1 MRRPGDKKPLKFRT
15 TVKENKIRHRKV
27 ALIFTA
33 IVLLVALLSGIVLF
47 KETGFGRR
55 NETGFDSSTMHHTV
69 NILFGGTDTDG
80 ELVFLS
86 RLSVNTRNGTGKIT
100 GISPLSRYERQTFN
114 EILGRK
120 EADAISRDKLVKAV
134 GERYDEKFDRYLIV
148 NEENIGRVL
157 LKLGY
162 YDIELKEEFK
172 YEGTRQTLHLLKGKH
187 SLNGN
192 EFYTYLKYMGG
203 GHSVEETDAQT
214 AVIADWLNQELTP
227 ENFEKS
233 QALFESLVNAV
244 STDITIND
252 FARYTSFLEEASER
266 ERPIKAQ
273 KTVFDE
279 DL

>member
-47 KETGFGRR
+47 KETGFGHRK
-55 NETGFDSSTMHHTV
+55 ETGFDSSTMHHTV

-86 RLSVNTRNGTGKIT
+86 RLSINTRNGTGKIT

-120 EADAISRDKLVKAV
+120 DADAISRDKLVKAV
-134 GERYDEKFDRYLIV
+134 GERYGETFDRYLIV

-172 YEGTRQTLHLLKGKH
+172 YEGARQTLHLLKGQH

-203 GHSVEETDAQT
+203 GHSIEETDAQT

-233 QALFESLVNAV
+233 QALYESLVNAV

-252 FARYTSFLEEASER
+252 FARYTSFLEKASDR
-266 ERPIKAQ
+266 EKPIKAQ

>member
-47 KETGFGRR
+47 RETGFGHRK
-55 NETGFDSSTMHHTV
+55 ETGFDSSTMHHTV

-86 RLSVNTRNGTGKIT
+86 RLSINTRNGTGKIT

-172 YEGTRQTLHLLKGKH
+172 YEGARQTLHLLKGQH

-203 GHSVEETDAQT
+203 DHSIDETDAQT

-227 ENFEKS
+227 ENFANS
-233 QALFESLVNAV
+233 QALYESLVNAV
-244 STDITIND
+244 STNITIND
-252 FARYTSFLEEASER
+252 FARYTNFLEEASDR
-266 ERPIKAQ
+266 EKPIKAQ

>member
-47 KETGFGRR
+47 RETGFGHRK
-55 NETGFDSSTMHHTV
+55 ETGFDSSTMQSTV

-86 RLSVNTRNGTGKIT
+86 RLSINTRNGTGKIT

-172 YEGTRQTLHLLKGKH
+172 YEGARQTLHLLKGQH

-227 ENFEKS
+227 GNFEKS
-233 QALFESLVNAV
+233 QALYESLVNAV
-244 STDITIND
+244 STNITIND
-252 FARYTSFLEEASER
+252 FARYTSFLEKASDR
-266 ERPIKAQ
+266 EKPIKAQ

>member
-47 KETGFGRR
+47 RETGFGHRK
-55 NETGFDSSTMHHTV
+55 ETGFDSSTMHHTV

-86 RLSVNTRNGTGKIT
+86 RLSINTRNGTGKIT

-172 YEGTRQTLHLLKGKH
+172 YEGSRQTLHLLKGQH

-214 AVIADWLNQELTP
+214 EVIADWLNQELTP
-227 ENFEKS
+227 GNFEKS
-233 QALFESLVNAV
+233 QALYESLVNAV
-244 STDITIND
+244 STNITIND
-252 FARYTSFLEEASER
+252 FARYTSFLEKASDR
-266 ERPIKAQ
+266 EKPIKAQ

>member
-1 MRRPGDKKPLKFRT
+1 MRRPGDTKPLKFRT

-47 KETGFGRR
+47 RETGFGHRR
-55 NETGFDSSTMHHTV
+55 ETGFDSSTMQSNV

-80 ELVFLS
+80 DLVFLS
-86 RLSVNTRNGTGKIT
+86 RLTVNTRNGTGKIT

-114 EILGRK
+114 EILGGK
-120 EADAISRDKLVKAV
+120 DADAISRDKLVKAV
-134 GERYDEKFDRYLIV
+134 GERYGETFDRYLIV

-172 YEGTRQTLHLLKGKH
+172 YEGTRQTLHLLKGQH

-203 GHSVEETDAQT
+203 GHSIDETDAQT

-227 ENFEKS
+227 ANFEKS
-233 QALFESLVNAV
+233 QALFESLVDAV
-244 STDITIND
+244 STNISIND
-252 FARYTSFLEEASER
+252 FARYTNFLEKASDR

>member
-47 KETGFGRR
+47 RETGFGHRK
-55 NETGFDSSTMHHTV
+55 ETGFDSSTMHHTV

-86 RLSVNTRNGTGKIT
+86 RLSINTRNGTGKIT

-172 YEGTRQTLHLLKGKH
+172 YEGARQTLHLLKGQH

-214 AVIADWLNQELTP
+214 EVIADWLNQELTP
-227 ENFEKS
+227 GNFEKS
-233 QALFESLVNAV
+233 QALYESLVNAV
-244 STDITIND
+244 STNITIND
-252 FARYTSFLEEASER
+252 FARYTSFLEKASDR
-266 ERPIKAQ
+266 EKPIKAQ

>member
-1 MRRPGDKKPLKFRT
+1 MRRPGDTKPLKFRT

-47 KETGFGRR
+47 RETGFGRKH
-55 NETGFDSSTMHHTV
+55 ETGFDSSTMQSTV

-80 ELVFLS
+80 DLVFLS
-86 RLSVNTRNGTGKIT
+86 RLTVNTRNGTGKIT

-172 YEGTRQTLHLLKGKH
+172 YEGARQTLHLLKGQH

-203 GHSVEETDAQT
+203 GHSIDETDAQT

-233 QALFESLVNAV
+233 QALFESLVDAV
-244 STDITIND
+244 STNISIND
-252 FARYTSFLEEASER
+252 FARYTNFLEKASDR

>member
-1 MRRPGDKKPLKFRT
+1 MRRPGDTKPLKFRT

-47 KETGFGRR
+47 RETGFGHRR
-55 NETGFDSSTMHHTV
+55 ETGFDSSTMQSTV

-80 ELVFLS
+80 DLVFLS
-86 RLSVNTRNGTGKIT
+86 RLTVNTRNGTGKIT

-114 EILGRK
+114 EILGGK
-120 EADAISRDKLVKAV
+120 DADAISRDKLVKAV
-134 GERYDEKFDRYLIV
+134 GERYGETFDRYLIV

-172 YEGTRQTLHLLKGKH
+172 YEGTRQTLHLLKGQH

-203 GHSVEETDAQT
+203 GHSIDETDAQT

-227 ENFEKS
+227 ANFEKS
-233 QALFESLVNAV
+233 QALFESLVDAV
-244 STDITIND
+244 STDISIND
-252 FARYTSFLEEASER
+252 FARYTNFLEKASDR

>member
-47 KETGFGRR
+47 KETGFGHRK
-55 NETGFDSSTMHHTV
+55 ETGFDSSTMHHTV

-86 RLSVNTRNGTGKIT
+86 RLSINTRNGTGKIT

-172 YEGTRQTLHLLKGKH
+172 YEGARQTLHLLKGQH

-214 AVIADWLNQELTP
+214 EVIADWLNQELTP

-233 QALFESLVNAV
+233 QALYESLVNAV
-244 STDITIND
+244 STNITIND
-252 FARYTSFLEEASER
+252 FARYTSFLEKASDR
-266 ERPIKAQ
+266 EKPIKAQ

>member
-1 MRRPGDKKPLKFRT
+1 MRRPGDTKPLKFRT

-47 KETGFGRR
+47 KETGFGHRK
-55 NETGFDSSTMHHTV
+55 ETGFDSSTMHHTV

-86 RLSVNTRNGTGKIT
+86 RLSINTRNGTGKIT

-172 YEGTRQTLHLLKGKH
+172 YEGARQTLHLLKGQH

-203 GHSVEETDAQT
+203 GHSIEETDAQT

-233 QALFESLVNAV
+233 QALYESLVNAV
-244 STDITIND
+244 STNITIND
-252 FARYTSFLEEASER
+252 FARYTSFLEKASDR
-266 ERPIKAQ
+266 EKPIKAQ

>member
-47 KETGFGRR
+47 KETGFGHRK
-55 NETGFDSSTMHHTV
+55 ETGFDSSTMHHTV

-86 RLSVNTRNGTGKIT
+86 RLSINTRSGTGKIT

-134 GERYDEKFDRYLIV
+134 GERYDEKLDRYLIV

-172 YEGTRQTLHLLKGKH
+172 YEGARQTLHLLKGQH
-187 SLNGN
+187 SLNGI

-214 AVIADWLNQELTP
+214 EVIADWLNQELTP
-227 ENFEKS
+227 GNFEKS
-233 QALFESLVNAV
+233 QALYESLVNAV
-244 STDITIND
+244 STNITIND
-252 FARYTSFLEEASER
+252 FARYTSFLEKASDR
-266 ERPIKAQ
+266 EKPIKAQ

>member
-47 KETGFGRR
+47 RETGFGHRK
-55 NETGFDSSTMHHTV
+55 ETGFDSSTMHHTV

-86 RLSVNTRNGTGKIT
+86 RLSINTRNGTGKIT

-172 YEGTRQTLHLLKGKH
+172 YEGSRQTLHLLKGQH

-214 AVIADWLNQELTP
+214 EVIADWLNQELTP
-227 ENFEKS
+227 GNFEKS
-233 QALFESLVNAV
+233 QALYESLVNAV
-244 STDITIND
+244 STNITIND
-252 FARYTSFLEEASER
+252 FARYTSFLEKASDR
-266 ERPIKAQ
+266 EKPIKAQ
-273 KTVFDE
+273 KTVF
-279 DL
+279 

>member
-1 MRRPGDKKPLKFRT
+1 MRRPGDKRPLKFRT
-15 TVKENKIRHRKV
+15 TDKENKMRSRKI

-33 IVLLVALLSGIVLF
+33 IVLAVALLSGIVIF
-47 KETGFGRR
+47 RETGFGRKDD
-55 NETGFDSSTMHHTV
+55 TGFDSSTMQHTV

-80 ELVFLS
+80 NLVFLS
-86 RLSVNTRNGTGKIT
+86 RLSINTRNGTGKLT
-100 GISPLSRYERQTFN
+100 GISPKSRYDRQTFN
-114 EILGRK
+114 EILGRTD
-120 EADAISRDKLVKAV
+120 ADAISR
-134 GERYDEKFDRYLIV
+134 ES
-148 NEENIGRVL
+148 VL

-172 YEGTRQTLHLLKGKH
+172 YEGTRQTLHLLKGQH

-203 GHSVEETDAQT
+203 DHSIDETDAQT

-227 ENFEKS
+227 ENFANS
-233 QALFESLVNAV
+233 QALYESLVNAV
-244 STDITIND
+244 STNITIND
-252 FARYTSFLEEASER
+252 FARYTNFLEEASDR

>member
-15 TVKENKIRHRKV
+15 TVKENKIRNRKI

-47 KETGFGRR
+47 KETGLGKKH
-55 NETGFDSSTMHHTV
+55 ETGFDSTNMKHSV

-80 ELVFLS
+80 DLVFLS
-86 RLSVNTRNGTGKIT
+86 RLTINTRSGTGKIT
-100 GISPLSRYERQTFN
+100 GISPKSRYERKTFD

-120 EADAISRDKLVKAV
+120 DADAQSREALVKAV
-134 GERYDEKFDRYLIV
+134 SERYDEEFDRYIIV

-162 YDIELKEEFK
+162 YDIVLEEEFK
-172 YEGTRQTLHLLKGKH
+172 YEGTRQTLHLLKGEH

-203 GHSVEETDAQT
+203 DHSIDETDAQT
-214 AVIADWLNQELTP
+214 VVIADWLNQELTP
-227 ENFEKS
+227 GNFEKS
-233 QALFESLVNAV
+233 QALYESLVNAV
-244 STDITIND
+244 STNITIND
-252 FARYTSFLEEASER
+252 FARYTSFLEKASDR
-266 ERPIKAQ
+266 EKPIKAQ

>member
-1 MRRPGDKKPLKFRT
+1 MRRPGDTKPLKFRT

-47 KETGFGRR
+47 RETGFGRKH
-55 NETGFDSSTMHHTV
+55 ETGFDSSTMQSTV

-80 ELVFLS
+80 DLVFLS
-86 RLSVNTRNGTGKIT
+86 RLTVNTRNGTGKIT

-172 YEGTRQTLHLLKGKH
+172 YEGTRQTLHLLKGQH

-203 GHSVEETDAQT
+203 GHSIDETDAQT

-233 QALFESLVNAV
+233 QALFESLVDAV
-244 STDITIND
+244 STNISIND
-252 FARYTSFLEEASER
+252 FARYTNFLEKASDR

>member
-47 KETGFGRR
+47 KETGFGHRK
-55 NETGFDSSTMHHTV
+55 ETGFDSSTMHHTV

-86 RLSVNTRNGTGKIT
+86 RLSINTRSGTGKIT

-172 YEGTRQTLHLLKGKH
+172 YEGARQTLHLLKGQH

-214 AVIADWLNQELTP
+214 EVIADWLNQELTP

-233 QALFESLVNAV
+233 QALYESLVNAV
-244 STDITIND
+244 STNITIND
-252 FARYTSFLEEASER
+252 FARYTSFLEKASDR
-266 ERPIKAQ
+266 EKPIKAQ

>member
-15 TVKENKIRHRKV
+15 TVKENKIRNRKI

-47 KETGFGRR
+47 KETGLGKKH
-55 NETGFDSSTMHHTV
+55 ETGFDSTNMKHSV

-80 ELVFLS
+80 DLVFLS
-86 RLSVNTRNGTGKIT
+86 RLTINTRSGTGKIT
-100 GISPLSRYERQTFN
+100 GISPKSRYERKTFD

-120 EADAISRDKLVKAV
+120 DADAQSREALVKAV
-134 GERYDEKFDRYLIV
+134 SERYDEEFDRYIIV

-162 YDIELKEEFK
+162 YDIVLEEEFK
-172 YEGTRQTLHLLKGKH
+172 YEGTRQTLHLLKGEH

-203 GHSVEETDAQT
+203 DHSIDETDAQT
-214 AVIADWLNQELTP
+214 VVIADWLSQELTP
-227 ENFEKS
+227 GNFEKS
-233 QALFESLVNAV
+233 QALYESLVNAV
-244 STDITIND
+244 STNITIND
-252 FARYTSFLEEASER
+252 FARYTSFLEKASDR
-266 ERPIKAQ
+266 EKPIKAQ

>member
-1 MRRPGDKKPLKFRT
+1 MRRPGDTKPLKFRT

-47 KETGFGRR
+47 RETGFGHRR
-55 NETGFDSSTMHHTV
+55 ETGFDSSTMQSNV

-80 ELVFLS
+80 DLVFLS
-86 RLSVNTRNGTGKIT
+86 RLTVNTRNGTGKIT

-120 EADAISRDKLVKAV
+120 DADAISRDKLVKAV
-134 GERYDEKFDRYLIV
+134 GERYGETFDRYLIV

-172 YEGTRQTLHLLKGKH
+172 YEGTRQTLHLLKGQH

-203 GHSVEETDAQT
+203 GHSIDETDAQT

-233 QALFESLVNAV
+233 QALFESLVDAV
-244 STDITIND
+244 STNISIND
-252 FARYTSFLEEASER
+252 FARYTNFLEKASDR

>member
-1 MRRPGDKKPLKFRT
+1 MRKPGDKKPLKFRT
-15 TVKENKIRHRKV
+15 TVKENKIRNRKI

-33 IVLLVALLSGIVLF
+33 IVLLVALLSGIVIF
-47 KETGFGRR
+47 KETGIGKRH
-55 NETGFDSSTMHHTV
+55 ETGFDSTNMKHSV

-80 ELVFLS
+80 DLVFLS
-86 RLSVNTRNGTGKIT
+86 RLTINSRSGTGKIT
-100 GISPLSRYERQTFN
+100 GISPKSRYERKTFD
-114 EILGRK
+114 EILGHK
-120 EADAISRDKLVKAV
+120 DADAQSREALVKAV
-134 GERYDEKFDRYLIV
+134 SERYDEAFDRYILV

-162 YDIELKEEFK
+162 YDIVLEQEFK
-172 YEGTRQTLHLLKGKH
+172 YEGARQTLHLLKGQH

-203 GHSVEETDAQT
+203 DHSIDETDAQT
-214 AVIADWLNQELTP
+214 VVIADWLNQELTP
-227 ENFEKS
+227 GNFEKS
-233 QALFESLVNAV
+233 QALYESLVNAV

-252 FARYTSFLEEASER
+252 FARYTTFLEKASER
-266 ERPIKAQ
+266 EKPIKAQ

>member
-47 KETGFGRR
+47 RETGFGHRK
-55 NETGFDSSTMHHTV
+55 ETGFDSSPMHHTV

-86 RLSVNTRNGTGKIT
+86 RLSINTRNGTGKIT

-172 YEGTRQTLHLLKGKH
+172 YEGSRQTLHLLKGQH

-214 AVIADWLNQELTP
+214 EVIADWLNQELTP
-227 ENFEKS
+227 GNFEKS
-233 QALFESLVNAV
+233 QALYESLVNAV
-244 STDITIND
+244 STNITIND
-252 FARYTSFLEEASER
+252 FARYTSFLEKASDR
-266 ERPIKAQ
+266 EKPIKAQ

>member
-47 KETGFGRR
+47 KETGFGHRK
-55 NETGFDSSTMHHTV
+55 ETGFDSSTMHHTV

-80 ELVFLS
+80 DLVFLS
-86 RLSVNTRNGTGKIT
+86 RLTVNTRNGTGKIT

-172 YEGTRQTLHLLKGKH
+172 YEGTRQTLHLLKGQH

-203 GHSVEETDAQT
+203 GHSIEETDAQT

-233 QALFESLVNAV
+233 QALYESLVNAV

-252 FARYTSFLEEASER
+252 FARYTSFLEKASDR
-266 ERPIKAQ
+266 EKPIKAQ

>member
-1 MRRPGDKKPLKFRT
+1 MRRPGDTKPLKFRT

-47 KETGFGRR
+47 RETGFGRKH
-55 NETGFDSSTMHHTV
+55 ETGFDSSTMQSTV

-80 ELVFLS
+80 DLVFLS
-86 RLSVNTRNGTGKIT
+86 RLTVNTRNGTGKIT

-120 EADAISRDKLVKAV
+120 DADAISRDKLVKAV
-134 GERYDEKFDRYLIV
+134 GERYGETFDRYLIV

-172 YEGTRQTLHLLKGKH
+172 YEGTRQTLHLLKGQH

-203 GHSVEETDAQT
+203 GHSIDETDAQT

-227 ENFEKS
+227 ANFEKS
-233 QALFESLVNAV
+233 QALFESLVDAV
-244 STDITIND
+244 STDISIND
-252 FARYTSFLEEASER
+252 FARYTNFLEKASDR

>member
-1 MRRPGDKKPLKFRT
+1 MRRPGDTKPLKFRT

-47 KETGFGRR
+47 RETGFGHRR
-55 NETGFDSSTMHHTV
+55 ETGFDSSTMQSNV

-80 ELVFLS
+80 DLVFLS
-86 RLSVNTRNGTGKIT
+86 RLTVNTRNGTGKIT

-120 EADAISRDKLVKAV
+120 DADAISRDKLVKAV
-134 GERYDEKFDRYLIV
+134 GERYGETFDRYLIV

-172 YEGTRQTLHLLKGKH
+172 YEGTRQTLHLLKGQH

-203 GHSVEETDAQT
+203 GHSIDETDAQT

-233 QALFESLVNAV
+233 QALFESLVDAV
-244 STDITIND
+244 STDISIND
-252 FARYTSFLEEASER
+252 FARYTNFLEKASDR

>member
-47 KETGFGRR
+47 RETGFGHRK
-55 NETGFDSSTMHHTV
+55 ETGFDSSTMHHTV

-86 RLSVNTRNGTGKIT
+86 RLSINTRNGTGKIT

-157 LKLGY
+157 LKLGC

-172 YEGTRQTLHLLKGKH
+172 YEGARQTLHLLKGQH

-227 ENFEKS
+227 GNFEKS
-233 QALFESLVNAV
+233 QALYESLVNAV
-244 STDITIND
+244 STNITIND
-252 FARYTSFLEEASER
+252 FARYTSFLEKASDR
-266 ERPIKAQ
+266 EKPIKAQ

>member
-1 MRRPGDKKPLKFRT
+1 MRRPGDTKPLKFRT

-47 KETGFGRR
+47 RETGFGRKH
-55 NETGFDSSTMHHTV
+55 ETGFDSSTMQSTV

-80 ELVFLS
+80 DLVFLS
-86 RLSVNTRNGTGKIT
+86 RLTVNTRNGTGKIT

-120 EADAISRDKLVKAV
+120 DADAISRDKLVKAV
-134 GERYDEKFDRYLIV
+134 GERYGETFDRYLIV

-172 YEGTRQTLHLLKGKH
+172 YEGTRQTLHLLKGQH

-203 GHSVEETDAQT
+203 GHSIDETDAQT

-233 QALFESLVNAV
+233 QALFESLVDAV
-244 STDITIND
+244 STNISIND
-252 FARYTSFLEEASER
+252 FALYWCNNHLHYDNASYLH
-266 ERPIKAQ
+266 
-273 KTVFDE
+273 F
-279 DL
+279 

>member
-47 KETGFGRR
+47 KETGFGHRK
-55 NETGFDSSTMHHTV
+55 ETGFDSSTMHHTV

-86 RLSVNTRNGTGKIT
+86 RLSINTRNGTGKIT

-172 YEGTRQTLHLLKGKH
+172 YEGARQTLHLLKGQH

-233 QALFESLVNAV
+233 QALYESLVNAV
-244 STDITIND
+244 STNITIND
-252 FARYTSFLEEASER
+252 FARYTSFLEKASDR
-266 ERPIKAQ
+266 EKPIKAQ

>member
-47 KETGFGRR
+47 KETGFGHRK
-55 NETGFDSSTMHHTV
+55 ETGFDSSTMHHTV

-86 RLSVNTRNGTGKIT
+86 RLTINTRNGTGKIT

-172 YEGTRQTLHLLKGKH
+172 YEGARQTLHLLKGQH

-214 AVIADWLNQELTP
+214 EVIADWLNQELTP

-233 QALFESLVNAV
+233 QALYESLVNAV
-244 STDITIND
+244 STNITIND
-252 FARYTSFLEEASER
+252 FARYTSFLEKASDR
-266 ERPIKAQ
+266 EKPIKAQ

>member
-47 KETGFGRR
+47 RETGFGHRK
-55 NETGFDSSTMHHTV
+55 ETGFDSSTMHHTV

-86 RLSVNTRNGTGKIT
+86 RLSINTRNGTGKIT

-172 YEGTRQTLHLLKGKH
+172 YEGARQTLHLLKGQH

-233 QALFESLVNAV
+233 QALYESLVNAV

-252 FARYTSFLEEASER
+252 FARYTSFLEKASDR
-266 ERPIKAQ
+266 EKPIKAQ

>member
-1 MRRPGDKKPLKFRT
+1 MRRPGDTKPLKFRT

-47 KETGFGRR
+47 RETGFGHRR
-55 NETGFDSSTMHHTV
+55 ETGFDSSTMQSNV

-80 ELVFLS
+80 DLVFLS
-86 RLSVNTRNGTGKIT
+86 RLTVNTRNGTGKIT

-114 EILGRK
+114 EILGGK
-120 EADAISRDKLVKAV
+120 DADAISRDKLVKAV
-134 GERYDEKFDRYLIV
+134 GERYGETFDRYLIV

-172 YEGTRQTLHLLKGKH
+172 YEGTRQTLHLLKGQH

-203 GHSVEETDAQT
+203 GHSIDETDAQT

-227 ENFEKS
+227 ANFEKS
-233 QALFESLVNAV
+233 QALFESLVDAV
-244 STDITIND
+244 STDISIND
-252 FARYTSFLEEASER
+252 FARYTNFLEKASDR

>member
-1 MRRPGDKKPLKFRT
+1 MRRPGDTKPLKFRT

-47 KETGFGRR
+47 RETGFGRKH
-55 NETGFDSSTMHHTV
+55 ETGFDSSTMQSTV

-80 ELVFLS
+80 DLVFLS
-86 RLSVNTRNGTGKIT
+86 RLTVNTRNGTGKIT
-100 GISPLSRYERQTFN
+100 GLSPLSRYERQTFN

-120 EADAISRDKLVKAV
+120 DADAISRDKLVKAV
-134 GERYDEKFDRYLIV
+134 GKRYGETFDRYLIV

-172 YEGTRQTLHLLKGKH
+172 YEGTRQTLHLLKGQH

-203 GHSVEETDAQT
+203 GHSIDETDAQT

-233 QALFESLVNAV
+233 QALFESLVDAV
-244 STDITIND
+244 STNISIND
-252 FARYTSFLEEASER
+252 FARYTNFLEKASDR